1 MGNLSLFGRL
11 WEGSLYGGDILAG
24 KTVKWR
30 GRRNACVG
38 DKHKSCSL
46 QIN

>member
-11 WEGSLYGGDILAG
+11 WEGSLCGDDILAE

-38 DKHKSCSL
+38 DKHKSFLL